1 MFGTPDVFSGG
12 IMDKNKPY
20 EAPFLDKAKE
30 YVNVTKILPQLM
42 RTFSKLEVYK
52 VKINDS
58 KMDKKMFMPVLQKK
72 EAFSSS
78 VLEGTQATFEDVLEE
93 ELDVETASEEWREI
107 YNCYEAT
114 TFGYSYLQAKRIDIH
129 FFNELHRILMDGNVR
144 KDSIKIGAFRET
156 QNCVKNKKTGQ
167 VTYTPPVSNMVP
179 KYMKNLLDYIE
190 TNAPDYMEL
199 IRIAIIHAQFE
210 TIHPYSDGNGRVGRI
225 LIPLYMCY
233 KKLIDTP
240 YFFISEAFESNKIK
254 YYKLLMDIREYD
266 RWEEWII
273 YFLETMEQ
281 QCNRYIKMVDSINWL
296 YEKDL
301 NTVIN
306 CIKAERGK
314 EILELLFSYPIIDAS
329 RLMEEMGIPRNSANR
344 YLQTLEEK
352 GILFSNGKSR
362 YVRYYY
368 HDLLSLIS

>member
-1 MFGTPDVFSGG
+1 
-12 IMDKNKPY
+12 MDKNKPY
-20 EAPFLDKAKE
+20 EAPFLEKNKE
-30 YVNVTKILPQLM
+30 YVDISKVLPQLM
-42 RTFSKLEVYK
+42 KTFSKLEVYK

-58 KMDKKMFMPVLQKK
+58 KMDKKMFLPVLQKK
-72 EAFSSS
+72 EAYASS

-93 ELDVETASEEWREI
+93 ELDMESASEDWREV

-114 TFGYSYLQAKRIDIH
+114 TFGYSYIQAKRIDIH
-129 FFNELHRILMDGNVR
+129 FFNELHKRLMDGNVR
-144 KDSIKIGAFRET
+144 KDSNKIGDFRET

-167 VTYTPPVSNMVP
+167 TTYTPPVPSMVQ

-190 TNAPDYMEL
+190 GNAPEYMEL
-199 IRIAIIHAQFE
+199 IRIAVIHAQFE

-233 KKLIDTP
+233 KNLIDTP

-254 YYKLLMDIREYD
+254 YYKLLMDIREYNK
-266 RWEEWII
+266 WEEWII

-281 QCNRYIKMVDSINWL
+281 QCNKYIKMVDDINGL

-329 RLMEEMGIPRNSANR
+329 TLMEEMGIPRNSANR
-344 YLQTLEEK
+344 YLQALEEK
-352 GILFSNGKSR
+352 GILYSNGKSR

-368 HDLLSLIS
+368 HDLLNLLG